1 MKLIQ
6 DIPIQDGEY
15 NLLII
20 DPNGQTILHKL
31 ISPDKFKGYVN
42 QRIDLVKL
50 DMILDFKDN

>member
-20 DPNGQTILHKL
+20 DPKGQTILHKL
-31 ISPDKFKGYVN
+31 INPDKFKGYVN